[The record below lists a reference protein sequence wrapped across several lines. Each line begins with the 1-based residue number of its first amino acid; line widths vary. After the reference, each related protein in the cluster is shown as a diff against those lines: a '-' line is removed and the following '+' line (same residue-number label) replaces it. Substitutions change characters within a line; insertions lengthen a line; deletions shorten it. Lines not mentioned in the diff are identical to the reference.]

1 MNQLVPS
8 AARVPSYTF
17 SLTTGALA
25 TDIHNEDCQ
34 HESLRES
41 IRKTSFEDLP
51 QEIKINPIQKV
62 NKMILN
68 ILILI
73 RIKIKIYII
82 NNPSKRENS
91 SFEQLGYIIIMWY

>member
-1 MNQLVPS
+1 
-8 AARVPSYTF
+8 
-17 SLTTGALA
+17 
-25 TDIHNEDCQ
+25 
-34 HESLRES
+34 
-41 IRKTSFEDLP
+41 
-51 QEIKINPIQKV
+51 
-62 NKMILN
+62 MILN

>member
-1 MNQLVPS
+1 GRLDARRTLKSLV
-8 AARVPSYTF
+8 A
-17 SLTTGALA
+17 
-25 TDIHNEDCQ
+25 D
-34 HESLRES
+34 LR
-41 IRKTSFEDLP
+41 
-51 QEIKINPIQKV
+51 V